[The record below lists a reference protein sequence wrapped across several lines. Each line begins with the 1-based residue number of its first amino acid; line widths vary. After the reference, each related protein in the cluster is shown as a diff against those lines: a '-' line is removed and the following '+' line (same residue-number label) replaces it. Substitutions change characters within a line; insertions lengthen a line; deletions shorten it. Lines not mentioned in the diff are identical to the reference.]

1 MTIPF
6 TRWPEEF
13 ARRYREKG
21 YWQDLP
27 LTHILTDHAEK
38 DTVAII
44 DGERHLTW
52 RAFNQAVNNLASAL
66 QGQGVRRGET
76 ALVQLGNVAE
86 FYITFFALLQVGV
99 APVNALFSH
108 QRNELNAYAAQ
119 IKPALLI
126 ADREHALFAG
136 DDFLNRFVD
145 EHRSVRVV
153 LLRGDN
159 GAHALEA
166 AIAHPATHF
175 IPNPT
180 PADEVAFFQ
189 LSGGSTGTP
198 KLIPRTH
205 NDYDYSI
212 RRSNEICGITADTRY
227 LNALPA
233 AHNYAMSSPG
243 SLGVFMA
250 GGCVVLAH
258 DPSATIC
265 FPLIERHQINVT
277 SLVPPAVSLWL
288 QAIADGAGNAQLK
301 SLKLLQVG
309 GARLSAT
316 LAARIPAE
324 IGCQLQQVFGMAE
337 GLVNYTA
344 LDDTPERIIH
354 TQGRP
359 MCPDDE
365 VWVADEQGNPLP
377 RGETG
382 RLMTRGPYTFRGY
395 FNSPEHNASAFD
407 ANGFYCS
414 GDLIA
419 IDEQG
424 YITVQGREKDQINR
438 GGEKIAAEEIENLLL
453 RHEAVIHAALVS
465 MEDSLLGEK
474 SCAFLVVKQPLR
486 AVEVR
491 RFLREQ
497 GVAEFKLPDRVESVD
512 ALPLTPVGKVDK
524 KQLRL
529 WIAERARP
537 EEQSMAIP
545 KLTAY
550 ALPTAAELPTSK
562 VNWAFEPE
570 RAALLIH
577 DMQEYFLNFWGEN
590 SAMMQQVVANI
601 ARLRTYCKAHNI
613 PVYYTAQPKE
623 QSDEDRALLNDMWG
637 PGLTRSPEQQRIV
650 AELTPDEADTVLV
663 KWRYSAFH
671 RSPLELMLKETG
683 RNQLLITG
691 VYAHIGC
698 MTTATDAFM
707 RDIKP
712 FFIADALADFT
723 REEHLMSLNYVAGRS
738 GRVVMTDDL
747 LPSVPASKAALREL
761 ILPLLDETDEPM
773 DDENLI
779 DYGLDSVR
787 MMALAAR
794 WRKVHGDIDFVMLA
808 KNPTLDA
815 WWALLSREVQ

>member
-1 MTIPF
+1 MTLPF
-6 TRWPEEF
+6 TRWPDDF

-27 LTHILTDHAEK
+27 LTDILTRHA
-38 DTVAII
+38 DSDALAII
-44 DGERHLTW
+44 DGERRLTY
-52 RAFNQAVNNLASAL
+52 RQFQQSVNNLAAAL
-66 QGQGVRRGET
+66 QAQGIQRGET

-108 QRNELNAYAAQ
+108 QRSELNAYATQ
-119 IKPALLI
+119 IEPTLLI
-126 ADREHALFAG
+126 ADRAHGLFAG
-136 DDFLNRFVD
+136 DDFLNTFRD
-145 EHRSVRVV
+145 QHPSVRVA
-153 LLRGDN
+153 LLRGE
-159 GAHALEA
+159 GLEA
-166 AIAHPATHF
+166 AIARPAENF
-175 IPNPT
+175 IASPT

-205 NDYDYSI
+205 NDYYYSI

-233 AHNYAMSSPG
+233 AHNFAMSSPG
-243 SLGVFMA
+243 SLGIFMA

-258 DPSATIC
+258 DPSATLC
-265 FPLIERHQINVT
+265 FPLIEQHRITVT

-288 QAIADGAGNAQLK
+288 QAITEGAGSAQLA
-301 SLKLLQVG
+301 SLQLLQVG

-324 IGCQLQQVFGMAE
+324 MGCQLQQVFGMAE

-344 LDDTPERIIH
+344 LDDTPERIMN

-365 VWVADEQGNPLP
+365 VWVADENGNPLP
-377 RGETG
+377 RGEVG

-395 FNSPEHNASAFD
+395 YKSPEHNASAFD

-438 GGEKIAAEEIENLLL
+438 GGEKIAAEEVENLLL

-474 SCAFLVVKQPLR
+474 SCAYLVVKQPLR
-486 AVEVR
+486 AVDVR

-497 GVAEFKLPDRVESVD
+497 GVAEFKLPDRVECLD

-529 WIAERARP
+529 WLAERA
-537 EEQSMAIP
+537 Q
-545 KLTAY
+545 
-550 ALPTAAELPTSK
+550 
-562 VNWAFEPE
+562 
-570 RAALLIH
+570 
-577 DMQEYFLNFWGEN
+577 G
-590 SAMMQQVVANI
+590 
-601 ARLRTYCKAHNI
+601 
-613 PVYYTAQPKE
+613 
-623 QSDEDRALLNDMWG
+623 
-637 PGLTRSPEQQRIV
+637 
-650 AELTPDEADTVLV
+650 
-663 KWRYSAFH
+663 
-671 RSPLELMLKETG
+671 
-683 RNQLLITG
+683 
-691 VYAHIGC
+691 
-698 MTTATDAFM
+698 
-707 RDIKP
+707 
-712 FFIADALADFT
+712 
-723 REEHLMSLNYVAGRS
+723 
-738 GRVVMTDDL
+738 
-747 LPSVPASKAALREL
+747 
-761 ILPLLDETDEPM
+761 
-773 DDENLI
+773 
-779 DYGLDSVR
+779 
-787 MMALAAR
+787 
-794 WRKVHGDIDFVMLA
+794 
-808 KNPTLDA
+808 
-815 WWALLSREVQ
+815 

>member
-6 TRWPEEF
+6 TRWPDDF

-27 LTHILTDHAEK
+27 LTEILTRHA
-38 DTVAII
+38 DSDALAII
-44 DGERHLTW
+44 DGERRFTY
-52 RAFNQAVNNLASAL
+52 RQFQQSVNNLAAAL
-66 QGQGVRRGET
+66 QAQGVQRGET

-108 QRNELNAYAAQ
+108 QRSELNAYASQ
-119 IKPALLI
+119 IEPTLLI
-126 ADREHALFAG
+126 ADRAHGLFAG
-136 DDFLNRFVD
+136 DDFINTFVNQYP
-145 EHRSVRVV
+145 SVRVV
-153 LLRGDN
+153 LLRGE
-159 GAHALEA
+159 GLEA
-166 AIAHPATHF
+166 EIARPAENF
-175 IPNPT
+175 IPSPT

-205 NDYDYSI
+205 NDYYYSI
-212 RRSNEICGITADTRY
+212 RRSNEICGISAQTRY

-233 AHNYAMSSPG
+233 AHNFAMSSPG
-243 SLGVFMA
+243 SLGIFMA

-258 DPSATIC
+258 DPSATLC
-265 FPLIERHQINVT
+265 FPLIEQHQITVT

-288 QAIADGAGNAQLK
+288 QAIGEGAGNAQLA
-301 SLKLLQVG
+301 SLQLLQVG

-344 LDDTPERIIH
+344 LDDAPERIMN

-359 MCPDDE
+359 MCADDE
-365 VWVADEQGNPLP
+365 VWVADENGNPLP
-377 RGETG
+377 RGEVG

-395 FNSPEHNASAFD
+395 YKSPEHNASAFD

-438 GGEKIAAEEIENLLL
+438 GGEKIAAEEVENLLL

-474 SCAFLVVKQPLR
+474 SCAYLVVKQPLR

-497 GVAEFKLPDRVESVD
+497 GVAEFKLPDRVECLE

-529 WIAERARP
+529 WLAERA
-537 EEQSMAIP
+537 Q
-545 KLTAY
+545 
-550 ALPTAAELPTSK
+550 
-562 VNWAFEPE
+562 
-570 RAALLIH
+570 
-577 DMQEYFLNFWGEN
+577 G
-590 SAMMQQVVANI
+590 
-601 ARLRTYCKAHNI
+601 
-613 PVYYTAQPKE
+613 
-623 QSDEDRALLNDMWG
+623 
-637 PGLTRSPEQQRIV
+637 
-650 AELTPDEADTVLV
+650 
-663 KWRYSAFH
+663 
-671 RSPLELMLKETG
+671 
-683 RNQLLITG
+683 
-691 VYAHIGC
+691 
-698 MTTATDAFM
+698 
-707 RDIKP
+707 
-712 FFIADALADFT
+712 
-723 REEHLMSLNYVAGRS
+723 
-738 GRVVMTDDL
+738 
-747 LPSVPASKAALREL
+747 
-761 ILPLLDETDEPM
+761 
-773 DDENLI
+773 
-779 DYGLDSVR
+779 
-787 MMALAAR
+787 
-794 WRKVHGDIDFVMLA
+794 
-808 KNPTLDA
+808 
-815 WWALLSREVQ
+815 